1 MMTEILKKPEHF
13 CQFAR
18 NKIQWIDNFLNR
30 DVYGARYMDRL
41 HDLMNSPPFN
51 YTTIY
56 TYSRYR
62 SSPNNVPWYKSNWLV
77 SISIERFHTYNHL
90 ISMYSYIF
98 KLIVNKTLWGSQMV
112 FLSPQSSVITEAI
125 SKTFGFFKRII
136 VLFHLVLTFA
146 RGSAR
151 LIIIAKHA
159 KPRTS
164 SL

>member
-1 MMTEILKKPEHF
+1 MMMTEILKKPEHF

-77 SISIERFHTYNHL
+77 SISIERVQTYNHL

-98 KLIVNKTLWGSQMV
+98 KLIANKTLWGSQMV
-112 FLSPQSSVITEAI
+112 FFIT
-125 SKTFGFFKRII
+125 SKLCHYWSYFENFWFF
-136 VLFHLVLTFA
+136 
-146 RGSAR
+146 
-151 LIIIAKHA
+151 
-159 KPRTS
+159 
-164 SL
+164 